1 MIIASSS
8 LGMISPTIPIL
19 IKAAAAAQ
27 QILKLLVQAAKSDQK
42 DSQSLKMKPD
52 HIQGHIKIEN
62 VSFWYPER
70 PTVTVLNSV
79 TFDIAP
85 RKVTAVVGHSGSGKS
100 TLVGM
105 LQKWYDPSIGSIIVD
120 GTNIRDLD
128 LKWWRGQVG
137 LVQQVHALIFKE
149 VTELTNA
156 GTNDFQ

>member
-27 QILKLLVQAAKSDQK
+27 QILKLLVQTAKSEQK
-42 DSQSLKMKPD
+42 DSQSFKMKPD
-52 HIQGHIKIEN
+52 HIEGHIKIEN

-105 LQKWYDPSIGSIIVD
+105 LEKWYDPSMGSIIVD
-120 GTNIRDLD
+120 GTDIRDLD
-128 LKWWRGQVG
+128 LNWWRGQIG
-137 LVQQVHALIFKE
+137 LVRQVNALLIE
-149 VTELTNA
+149 GVTELTDAGANA
-156 GTNDFQ
+156 FP